1 MIDID
6 NWMRELEEEE
16 DIEIKNNEEYQ
27 TKLFEEYVLRG
38 SDHQEERRK
47 LNERYLSGEELM
59 GEHGLRKELAA
70 FDMSYFGRAYLPH
83 YFIRKSPHFHEEL
96 DEIWSRGVMK
106 GRNPLK
112 EAKVIS
118 RLKGSRQVVAA
129 PRGHAK
135 STNFTF
141 KDSLHAILYAYKHYI
156 LILSDSSE
164 QAEGFLDDIKT
175 ELEDNA
181 NIIMDFGSLKG
192 DKAWRTGV
200 ILTKTDIKAE
210 AIGSGKKV
218 RGRRHRNWRPDLIV
232 LDDIE
237 NDENVNTPEQRRK
250 LKNWFDKAVSKA
262 GDPSGVEL
270 PENKFV
276 VHKYKAKSGH
286 ASRAGI
292 MRVVSWMYLFKNY
305 DIKDWVS
312 FCEVFGMP
320 LRLGK
325 YDASASESDKKQL
338 MEAIISLGT
347 DAAGIVPS
355 STMIEFIESQ
365 KTTSVE
371 IYEKLARYCDEQ
383 ISKAILGQTL
393 TSDSGGGSYAQSKTH
408 NEVRHDLTVADAK
421 SLAVTIRR
429 DIIRPLVEFNYGS
442 EANIPFFGFDC
453 HEVEDQKEVVEIY
466 KTLACDMGL
475 EIPKSHIYKKFNIP
489 KPENGEEVLKPP
501 QAGMM
506 TAQQQPM
513 ETTEELKLK
522 QEEGQ
527 AEQRQVDTIVSI
539 ANKQSED
546 IFREMMKPIFKMIDK
561 AEDMDE
567 LQKVLKDEKKLRELY
582 QDMESPE
589 LEDLIQQGIYLSH
602 LIGRSMD

>member
-1 MIDID
+1 MAKKKYRNKGTPFNPETDTGIRRPVAARVAVGDANDKFSDYPSNGLTPRRLARIF
-6 NWMRELEEEE
+6 READEGNVRAQME
-16 DIEIKNNEEYQ
+16 
-27 TKLFEEYVLRG
+27 LFEEM
-38 SDHQEERRK
+38 EEKDTHLFSQMQTRK
-47 LNERYLSGEELM
+47 LAVTGLDWEVQPFSQDERD
-59 GEHGLRKELAA
+59 KEVAG
-70 FDMSYFGRAYLPH
+70 FV
-83 YFIRKSPHFHEEL
+83 
-96 DEIWSRGVMK
+96 DEQ
-106 GRNPLK
+106 
-112 EAKVIS
+112 
-118 RLKGSRQVVAA
+118 LKGIE
-129 PRGHAK
+129 
-135 STNFTF
+135 NFEEV
-141 KDSLHAILYAYKHYI
+141 
-156 LILSDSSE
+156 LIDM
-164 QAEGFLDDIKT
+164 LD
-175 ELEDNA
+175 
-181 NIIMDFGSLKG
+181 
-192 DKAWRTGV
+192 
-200 ILTKTDIKAE
+200 
-210 AIGSGKKV
+210 AIGKGISIMEIEWVVEDGKNV
-218 RGRRHRNWRPDLIV
+218 IG
-232 LDDIE
+232 DIE
-237 NDENVNTPEQRRK
+237 YVHPKKLVWDSTTDE
-250 LKNWFDKAVSKA
+250 LKICT
-262 GDPSGVEL
+262 GEYPSGVEL

-325 YDASASESDKKQL
+325 YDASASDDDKKQL

-383 ISKAILGQTL
+383 ISKAVLGQTL

-408 NEVRHDLTVADAK
+408 DEVRHDLTVADAK
-421 SLAVTIRR
+421 ALAVTIRR
-429 DIIRPLVEFNYGS
+429 DIIRPLVEFNFGTDVD
-442 EANIPFFGFDC
+442 IPFFGFDC

-489 KPENGEEVLKPP
+489 KPEDGEEVLEPP
-501 QAGMM
+501 PRTRMS
-506 TAQQQPM
+506 AQPPM
-513 ETTEELKLK
+513 EAAEELKLK
-522 QEEGQ
+522 QQEGQ
-527 AEQRQVDTIVSI
+527 AEQTQVDAIVS
-539 ANKQSED
+539 AADKQAEG
-546 IFREMMKPIFKMIDK
+546 IFREMVKPIFKMIDK
-561 AEDMDE
+561 AADMDE

-582 QDMESPE
+582 QEMESPE

>member
-1 MIDID
+1 MAKRKKRNRGGGVPFNPDVDTGTKRPVTARVAVGDVNDKFSDYPSNGLTPRRLARIFREADEGNVRAQMELFEEMEEKDTHLFSQMQTRKLAVTGLDWEVQPFSEDEIDKEIADFID
-6 NWMRELEEEE
+6 EQLKGIENFDEVLIDMLDAIGKGISIMELAWTVEDGRNVIE
-16 DIEIKNNEEYQ
+16 DIEYVHPKKLVWDSTTDELKVCTREY
-27 TKLFEEYVLRG
+27 
-38 SDHQEERRK
+38 
-47 LNERYLSGEELM
+47 
-59 GEHGLRKELAA
+59 
-70 FDMSYFGRAYLPH
+70 
-83 YFIRKSPHFHEEL
+83 
-96 DEIWSRGVMK
+96 
-106 GRNPLK
+106 
-112 EAKVIS
+112 
-118 RLKGSRQVVAA
+118 
-129 PRGHAK
+129 
-135 STNFTF
+135 
-141 KDSLHAILYAYKHYI
+141 
-156 LILSDSSE
+156 
-164 QAEGFLDDIKT
+164 
-175 ELEDNA
+175 
-181 NIIMDFGSLKG
+181 
-192 DKAWRTGV
+192 
-200 ILTKTDIKAE
+200 
-210 AIGSGKKV
+210 
-218 RGRRHRNWRPDLIV
+218 
-232 LDDIE
+232 
-237 NDENVNTPEQRRK
+237 
-250 LKNWFDKAVSKA
+250 
-262 GDPSGVEL
+262 PSGVEL

-292 MRVVSWMYLFKNY
+292 MRVVSWMY
-305 DIKDWVS
+305 
-312 FCEVFGMP
+312 E
-320 LRLGK
+320 
-325 YDASASESDKKQL
+325 ASASESDKKQL

-513 ETTEELKLK
+513 QTTEELKLK
-522 QEEGQ
+522 QEEG
-527 AEQRQVDTIVSI
+527 QVDTIVSI

>member
-1 MIDID
+1 MARKNNRRQQNRQQAPPQHRPDTREVAVAQVTDKYSDYPSNGLTPVRLAEIFKEADAGDILRQAELFEEMEEKDTHLFSQMQTRKLAVTGLDWEVQPFSQDERDKEVADFVDEQLKGIENFDEVLIDMLDAIGKGISI
-6 NWMRELEEEE
+6 MELAWTVEDGKNVIE
-16 DIEIKNNEEYQ
+16 DIEYVHPKKLVWDSTTDELKICTGEY
-27 TKLFEEYVLRG
+27 
-38 SDHQEERRK
+38 
-47 LNERYLSGEELM
+47 
-59 GEHGLRKELAA
+59 
-70 FDMSYFGRAYLPH
+70 
-83 YFIRKSPHFHEEL
+83 
-96 DEIWSRGVMK
+96 
-106 GRNPLK
+106 
-112 EAKVIS
+112 
-118 RLKGSRQVVAA
+118 
-129 PRGHAK
+129 
-135 STNFTF
+135 
-141 KDSLHAILYAYKHYI
+141 
-156 LILSDSSE
+156 
-164 QAEGFLDDIKT
+164 
-175 ELEDNA
+175 
-181 NIIMDFGSLKG
+181 
-192 DKAWRTGV
+192 
-200 ILTKTDIKAE
+200 
-210 AIGSGKKV
+210 
-218 RGRRHRNWRPDLIV
+218 
-232 LDDIE
+232 
-237 NDENVNTPEQRRK
+237 
-250 LKNWFDKAVSKA
+250 
-262 GDPSGVEL
+262 PSGVEL

-325 YDASASESDKKQL
+325 YDASASEDDKKQL

-408 NEVRHDLTVADAK
+408 DEVRHDLTVADAK
-421 SLAVTIRR
+421 ALAVTIRR
-429 DIIRPLVEFNYGS
+429 DIIRPLVEFNFGTDVD
-442 EANIPFFGFDC
+442 IPFFGFDC

-489 KPENGEEVLKPP
+489 KPEDGEEVLEPP
-501 QAGMM
+501 RTGIS
-506 TAQQQPM
+506 AQPPPM
-513 ETTEELKLK
+513 EEAEELKLK
-522 QEEGQ
+522 QQEGQ
-527 AEQRQVDTIVSI
+527 TEQGQVDAIVSA
-539 ANKQSED
+539 ANKQAEG
-546 IFREMMKPIFKMIDK
+546 IFREMVKPIFKMIDK
-561 AEDMDE
+561 AADMDE

-582 QDMESPE
+582 QEMESPE
-589 LEDLIQQGIYLSH
+589 LDDLIQQGIYLSH

>member
-1 MIDID
+1 MAKKKKRYRNKGTPFNPEVDTGIRRPVTARVAVGDVNDKFSDYPSNGLTPRRLARIFREADEGNVRAQMELFEEMEEKDTHLFSQMQTRKLAVTGLDWEVQPFSQDERDKEVADFVDEQLKGIENFDEVLIDMLDAIGKGISI
-6 NWMRELEEEE
+6 MELAWTVEDGKNVIE
-16 DIEIKNNEEYQ
+16 DIEYVHPKKLVWDSTTDELKICTGEY
-27 TKLFEEYVLRG
+27 
-38 SDHQEERRK
+38 
-47 LNERYLSGEELM
+47 
-59 GEHGLRKELAA
+59 
-70 FDMSYFGRAYLPH
+70 
-83 YFIRKSPHFHEEL
+83 
-96 DEIWSRGVMK
+96 
-106 GRNPLK
+106 
-112 EAKVIS
+112 
-118 RLKGSRQVVAA
+118 
-129 PRGHAK
+129 
-135 STNFTF
+135 
-141 KDSLHAILYAYKHYI
+141 
-156 LILSDSSE
+156 
-164 QAEGFLDDIKT
+164 
-175 ELEDNA
+175 
-181 NIIMDFGSLKG
+181 
-192 DKAWRTGV
+192 
-200 ILTKTDIKAE
+200 
-210 AIGSGKKV
+210 
-218 RGRRHRNWRPDLIV
+218 
-232 LDDIE
+232 
-237 NDENVNTPEQRRK
+237 
-250 LKNWFDKAVSKA
+250 
-262 GDPSGVEL
+262 PSGVEL

-325 YDASASESDKKQL
+325 YDASASEDDKKQL

-408 NEVRHDLTVADAK
+408 DEVRHDLTVADAK
-421 SLAVTIRR
+421 ALAVTIRR
-429 DIIRPLVEFNYGS
+429 DIIRPLVEFNFGTDVD
-442 EANIPFFGFDC
+442 IPFFGFDC

-475 EIPKSHIYKKFNIP
+475 EIPKNHIYKKFNIP
-489 KPENGEEVLKPP
+489 KPEDGEEVLEPP
-501 QAGMM
+501 PRTRMS
-506 TAQQQPM
+506 AQPPM
-513 ETTEELKLK
+513 EAAEELKLK

-527 AEQRQVDTIVSI
+527 KEQRQVDAIVSA
-539 ANKQSED
+539 ANKQAEG
-546 IFREMMKPIFKMIDK
+546 IFREMVKPIFKMIDK

-582 QDMESPE
+582 QEMESPE